1 MAIRLHM
8 NHDLSKEKQKVLH
21 LMPCKI
27 YGDEFANVSSYFTP
41 YIHKMDNERKF
52 IKFESTVNK
61 YICLYIYFSQKI
73 LF

>member
-8 NHDLSKEKQKVLH
+8 NHDLSEEKQKVLH

-41 YIHKMDNERKF
+41 YIHKVDNERKF
-52 IKFESTVNK
+52 IKFESIINK
-61 YICLYIYFSQKI
+61 YICLCIYFS
-73 LF
+73 